1 MYKINH
7 TTTNE
12 LSRVQEKITKELASE
27 KIIQDIYEYI
37 FQSKGKGTR
46 ALIALLASQ
55 SKKLKPLKRIELAVL
70 LSYCIPQHWFTT
82 M

>member
-37 FQSKGKGTR
+37 FQSKGKKTR
-46 ALIALLASQ
+46 APRKYSNKLIIG
-55 SKKLKPLKRIELAVL
+55 KKKK
-70 LSYCIPQHWFTT
+70 
-82 M
+82 